1 MTDLLLN
8 LKDFYWAHRAGF
20 LFSAWG
26 FALLALQGVILIWTL
41 RRLQEL
47 SNIRERMSRL
57 ADGLA
62 LLTDTTEAGL
72 SAIAR
77 QLEMQNGKAKGVRAV
92 SRASVARR
100 VAEAARKGERVTRIA
115 EREALSESEVS
126 LHLAL
131 VERDRLNSEP
141 DPTPLAS

>member
-1 MTDLLLN
+1 MTELLLN

-20 LFSAWG
+20 LLSAIG
-26 FALLALQGVILIWTL
+26 VVLLAFQGLILLWTM

-72 SAIAR
+72 STIAK
-77 QLEMQNGKAKGVRAV
+77 QLEMQNGKAKGVRAA
-92 SRASVARR
+92 SRVSVARR
-100 VAEAARKGERVTRIA
+100 VAEAVRKGDRVTRIA

-131 VERDRLNSEP
+131 VDRDRANADP
-141 DPTPLAS
+141 DPAPLAS

>member
-1 MTDLLLN
+1 MSELLLN

-20 LFSAWG
+20 LLSAIGVVLLG
-26 FALLALQGVILIWTL
+26 FQGLILLWTM

-72 SAIAR
+72 STIAK
-77 QLEMQNGKAKGVRAV
+77 QLEMQNGKTKGVRAA
-92 SRASVARR
+92 SRVSVARR
-100 VAEAARKGERVTRIA
+100 VAEAVRKGDRVTRIA

-131 VERDRLNSEP
+131 VGRDRLDADP
-141 DPTPLAS
+141 DPAPLAS